1 MISTVTDFRCTVYDG
16 SSKNSKAWEKNER
29 EPAIRIALREKCC
42 RGSYYRTGRQRK
54 FVLSGNL
61 RLFVTNRR
69 IKREN
74 FRGGNDAESYVLLP
88 LQKKKRKGVENG
100 RDDSG
105 D

>member
-1 MISTVTDFRCTVYDG
+1 MTARQKIQRRG
-16 SSKNSKAWEKNER
+16 EKNER

-88 LQKKKRKGVENG
+88 LRKKRKGVENG